1 MYDIILVEDNASDA
15 ELAIRALKK
24 KNITNLLHLK
34 DGEEALDY
42 FFGKGKYEGRNTQ
55 EFPKLILLDIKMPK
69 INGLQV
75 LKELKSNLSTQ
86 IIPIVLLTSS
96 KEDFDLIEGYKSGAN
111 SYIIKPVEYDNFIK
125 VVSELGIYWIENNS
139 MP

>member
-1 MYDIILVEDNASDA
+1 MVEIILVEDNASDA

-42 FFGKGKYEGRNTQ
+42 FFGKGKYEGRNIT
-55 EFPKLILLDIKMPK
+55 ELPKVVLLDIKMPK
-69 INGLQV
+69 VGGIQV
-75 LKELKSNLSTQ
+75 LKELKESEHAKIL
-86 IIPIVLLTSS
+86 PVVLLTSS
-96 KEDFDLIEGYKSGAN
+96 KEDFDLIEGYKNGAN
-111 SYIIKPVEYDNFIK
+111 SYIVKPVEYDNFIRM
-125 VVSELGIYWIENNS
+125 VSELGIYWTENNS

>member
-1 MYDIILVEDNASDA
+1 MVEIILVEDNASDA

-42 FFGKGKYEGRNTQ
+42 FFARGKYEGRNIT
-55 EFPKLILLDIKMPK
+55 ELPKVVLLDIKMPK
-69 INGLQV
+69 VGGIQV
-75 LKELKSNLSTQ
+75 LKELKESEHAKIL
-86 IIPIVLLTSS
+86 PVVLLTSS
-96 KEDFDLIEGYKSGAN
+96 KEDFDLIEGYKNGAN
-111 SYIIKPVEYDNFIK
+111 SYIVKPVEYDNFIRM
-125 VVSELGIYWIENNS
+125 VSELGIYWTENNS